1 MFKCF
6 TCDFTC
12 HDNKILLLHVE
23 LSHKLLTEFSC
34 EENNC
39 CRIYQ
44 FFDSYEKHRL
54 LKHAN
59 DLSSGETKCI
69 ENDTKEIASNYSPT
83 QDFDSNEDISYSDSD
98 SSSEDEDEILYDC
111 EESQKLDDW
120 ISNTFA
126 QESRLFVA
134 KLYKFPNIPRTR
146 ANYIISDTNL
156 LFKNSIQAIQNEIKE
171 KGC

>member
-59 DLSSGETKCI
+59 DLSSGETSAVFTI
-69 ENDTKEIASNYSPT
+69 RPSRPVPRAPASRGPLCVT
-83 QDFDSNEDISYSDSD
+83 LKQSN
-98 SSSEDEDEILYDC
+98 
-111 EESQKLDDW
+111 
-120 ISNTFA
+120 
-126 QESRLFVA
+126 V
-134 KLYKFPNIPRTR
+134 
-146 ANYIISDTNL
+146 
-156 LFKNSIQAIQNEIKE
+156 
-171 KGC
+171 